1 MYSISSIQKHKIM
14 AEHKKNASPSKHDK
28 HTNRDTKIG
37 KQQKHESNG
46 GSYKTG
52 GSPKGRHNKW

>member
-1 MYSISSIQKHKIM
+1 M

-37 KQQKHESNG
+37 KQKKHESKG

-52 GSPKGRHNKW
+52 GSTKRGNNK